1 LKKLKKFNINEGI
14 VIPAKMDELIDK
26 LKTEEFN
33 SLDAINVIS
42 ERYDVKFVTYNEFV
56 NSIKEDEEMLA
67 TVPPENKPMLPFM
80 HFAVMNKVTKL
91 VNVVLPNNDPIGN
104 LSRMFKQ
111 KRLETLL
118 ISILKHEDIHKNQL
132 KRMGSSDN
140 YIFNN
145 PKTEVKK
152 YLGDQTEIM
161 AYAFSIIDELNKME
175 NIPYEEILDLLKSDM
190 ISHRVYVDYKEYFTK
205 GSKEFKRL
213 RKYMFGYLEN
223 YLKQEKKSSEA
234 NIHDKININQEMK
247 NMLTFE
253 NYFNAEPEVA
263 PITKPT
269 TKPGTR
275 PQKPGPTRK
284 IRPSVDPRPKAEVD
298 DVINKFKET
307 STKKDKKLINDY
319 YANK

>member
-1 LKKLKKFNINEGI
+1 
-14 VIPAKMDELIDK
+14 
-26 LKTEEFN
+26 
-33 SLDAINVIS
+33 
-42 ERYDVKFVTYNEFV
+42 
-56 NSIKEDEEMLA
+56 
-67 TVPPENKPMLPFM
+67 
-80 HFAVMNKVTKL
+80 
-91 VNVVLPNNDPIGN
+91 
-104 LSRMFKQ
+104 
-111 KRLETLL
+111 
-118 ISILKHEDIHKNQL
+118 
-132 KRMGSSDN
+132 
-140 YIFNN
+140 
-145 PKTEVKK
+145 
-152 YLGDQTEIM
+152 
-161 AYAFSIIDELNKME
+161 
-175 NIPYEEILDLLKSDM
+175 
-190 ISHRVYVDYKEYFTK
+190 
-205 GSKEFKRL
+205 
-213 RKYMFGYLEN
+213 MFGYLEN

-298 DVINKFKET
+298 DVIKKFKET